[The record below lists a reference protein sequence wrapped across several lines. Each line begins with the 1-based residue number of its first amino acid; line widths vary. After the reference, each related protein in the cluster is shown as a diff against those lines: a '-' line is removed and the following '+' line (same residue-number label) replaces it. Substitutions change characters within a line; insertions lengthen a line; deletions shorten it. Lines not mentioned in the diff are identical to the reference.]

1 MNDHT
6 AVISYDEPLP
16 ADRERFAEMVAELQ
30 KNGTRFTIR
39 RAHGLLEIHIP
50 TCIE

>member
-6 AVISYDEPLP
+6 AVISYEEAIP
-16 ADRERFAEMVAELQ
+16 ADRERFAEMVADLQ
-30 KNGTRFTIR
+30 KHGARFTITR
-39 RAHGLLEIHIP
+39 SHGLLNINLP